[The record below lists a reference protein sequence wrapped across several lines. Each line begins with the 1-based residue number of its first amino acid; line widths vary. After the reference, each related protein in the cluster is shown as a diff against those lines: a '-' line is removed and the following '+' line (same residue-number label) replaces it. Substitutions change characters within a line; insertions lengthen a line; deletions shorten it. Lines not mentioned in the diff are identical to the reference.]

1 MYPLYAWGHV
11 SIIRLR
17 PRASLMC
24 NKRWMSSIDRFCK
37 YCSHNLF
44 VAPNKFL
51 NDSLVLSVSSLYN
64 YCYDT
69 SYKLCQSSFKIL
81 YPFLLTPTI
90 RSFEMLSHDR
100 IVILLWLESYFRR
113 IDNQCGFV
121 SSPRLTVFNPPW
133 VEKRGVSSLLNIDC
147 TYVTTIHLNP
157 IKLSWVCW
165 LRWKL
170 GFDTGKVRGSKVDN
184 LPI

>member
-1 MYPLYAWGHV
+1 
-11 SIIRLR
+11 
-17 PRASLMC
+17 
-24 NKRWMSSIDRFCK
+24 
-37 YCSHNLF
+37 
-44 VAPNKFL
+44 
-51 NDSLVLSVSSLYN
+51 VLSVSSLYN

-100 IVILLWLESYFRR
+100 MVILLWLESYFRR

-165 LRWKL
+165 SRWKL
-170 GFDTGKVRGSKVDN
+170 GFDMGKVKGGKAGNLSHLSPSKSGARVGQ
-184 LPI
+184 LWSPSSKFKPISFLDEFVG